1 MLCCILFHDLCISI
15 GQELDL
21 FDIVSFDSEFGK
33 TLQELRVLVERKK
46 FLESTPGEN
55 QLEVADL
62 RFRGAAIED
71 LCLDFTL
78 PGYPDYVLKEGE
90 GSAIVRDDVHP
101 GFIYFCDYA
110 LYFFHVLTSAK
121 TIRRLTFTTWKSMLL
136 C

>member
-1 MLCCILFHDLCISI
+1 M
-15 GQELDL
+15 

-46 FLESTPGEN
+46 FLESTHGEN

-62 RFRGAAIED
+62 HFRGAAIED

-90 GSAIVRDDVHP
+90 GSTIVRDVIVYLC
-101 GFIYFCDYA
+101 F
-110 LYFFHVLTSAK
+110 LLVLLIT
-121 TIRRLTFTTWKSMLL
+121 L
-136 C
+136 CICFMYQ